1 MSRFCLFSDQ
11 ADGEAAT
18 WSLLE
23 FEGLTSLYHLLG
35 DGVGL
40 RVSLVVSIFGVGV
53 DGAEV
58 LVLIG
63 FVYTTGSDGA
73 TILLVC
79 CRMLHHIERGIFSTP
94 ATNGRNSTLSFRQVV
109 IA

>member
-1 MSRFCLFSDQ
+1 MLNLKTQINTSGLSCLWWYDVK
-11 ADGEAAT
+11 
-18 WSLLE
+18 SL
-23 FEGLTSLYHLLG
+23 HW
-35 DGVGL
+35 
-40 RVSLVVSIFGVGV
+40 
-53 DGAEV
+53 
-58 LVLIG
+58 LIG